1 MCSKFRE
8 KNGTDVS
15 RDCVLTKVEKNENSN
30 QTFKLS
36 CEKKTVTGKCK
47 KLLEKISKKRQ
58 KWKSDSCDSL
68 VTNKNEQN
76 ITFVIGS
83 ITETPQNVEKNTK
96 KLLKKNGNRIKNQ
109 LKKNSVDF
117 NNMGEREFFCE
128 KCNYSTTRKA
138 NWLRHITTKKH
149 YRNLGLL
156 CQLCGRKYATKNGL
170 WKHQQKPCKKY
181 KNTKNPEENTEEKP
195 NEIHNENLEENVETN
210 NSSMLAKMVAEALA
224 PAITKLAE
232 AQKVQREKVEKK
244 YDELINQII
253 PKIGN
258 NYITNNTVNNTVN
271 NKISIKLFLNEHC
284 KDAINLQDFI
294 KNIQLTPI
302 HLQRAVMN
310 GGIETISDVLIEKL
324 TDMKPNERPIHCS
337 DARRSHFYVKEKG
350 EWARDN
356 NTRKLD
362 KAITSMQAKQF
373 ENLHTWIQQHPN
385 WIQSTKLSNEYNEMT
400 QQIAWT
406 AEESRKAKR
415 KIKRALMEPTDL
427 KEAMHKT
434 SIDVKET

>member
-1 MCSKFRE
+1 M
-8 KNGTDVS
+8 
-15 RDCVLTKVEKNENSN
+15 
-30 QTFKLS
+30 
-36 CEKKTVTGKCK
+36 
-47 KLLEKISKKRQ
+47 
-58 KWKSDSCDSL
+58 
-68 VTNKNEQN
+68 
-76 ITFVIGS
+76 
-83 ITETPQNVEKNTK
+83 
-96 KLLKKNGNRIKNQ
+96 
-109 LKKNSVDF
+109 
-117 NNMGEREFFCE
+117 NN
-128 KCNYSTTRKA
+128 
-138 NWLRHITTKKH
+138 
-149 YRNLGLL
+149 
-156 CQLCGRKYATKNGL
+156 
-170 WKHQQKPCKKY
+170 
-181 KNTKNPEENTEEKP
+181 
-195 NEIHNENLEENVETN
+195 
-210 NSSMLAKMVAEALA
+210 
-224 PAITKLAE
+224 
-232 AQKVQREKVEKK
+232 
-244 YDELINQII
+244 
-253 PKIGN
+253 KIGN

-373 ENLHTWIQQHPN
+373 ENLHNWIQEHPN

-406 AEESRKAKR
+406 AEEARKAKR

-427 KEAMHKT
+427 KEAIHKT

>member
-1 MCSKFRE
+1 MFA
-8 KNGTDVS
+8 
-15 RDCVLTKVEKNENSN
+15 
-30 QTFKLS
+30 
-36 CEKKTVTGKCK
+36 
-47 KLLEKISKKRQ
+47 KI
-58 KWKSDSCDSL
+58 
-68 VTNKNEQN
+68 
-76 ITFVIGS
+76 
-83 ITETPQNVEKNTK
+83 
-96 KLLKKNGNRIKNQ
+96 
-109 LKKNSVDF
+109 
-117 NNMGEREFFCE
+117 
-128 KCNYSTTRKA
+128 
-138 NWLRHITTKKH
+138 
-149 YRNLGLL
+149 
-156 CQLCGRKYATKNGL
+156 
-170 WKHQQKPCKKY
+170 
-181 KNTKNPEENTEEKP
+181 
-195 NEIHNENLEENVETN
+195 
-210 NSSMLAKMVAEALA
+210 VAEALA
-224 PAITKLAE
+224 PAITQLAE
-232 AQKVQREKVEKK
+232 VQKVQREKVEKK
-244 YDELINQII
+244 YDEMINQII

-373 ENLHTWIQQHPN
+373 ENLHSWIQAHPN

-406 AEESRKAKR
+406 AEEARKAKR

-434 SIDVKET
+434 SIDFKET